1 MFERYTVQA
10 RRVVFFARYEAAS
23 LASQYITPE
32 HLLLGLVRE
41 ARQMLEAHMSS
52 LESLDEMRRDIETRS
67 APIKAALKV
76 SMSVDLPLDR
86 AAQSVL
92 NWAAEQ
98 ADALKDASIRPEHL
112 LLALLRNENNPAAVL
127 LGAHGVHYESV
138 RKQIAEGN
146 APAKAVAVRAPS
158 LAAPIS
164 RLRTLLASASR
175 ELPDILEFTAATEPR
190 PGGWNRKQILGHLID
205 SASNNHQRFVRALI
219 QDELDWPNY
228 EQVAWVKVQDYE
240 DADWWGLVQF
250 WTMYNSHLV
259 RILQDIPEEKI
270 DTPIRIGDGAPMTLR
285 DLIHGYIDHVDHH
298 LQQIRSET

>member
-175 ELPDILEFTAATEPR
+175 ELPDILEFAAATEPR

-205 SASNNHQRFVRALI
+205 SAANNHQRFVRALI
-219 QDELDWPNY
+219 QDGST
-228 EQVAWVKVQDYE
+228 
-240 DADWWGLVQF
+240 GL
-250 WTMYNSHLV
+250 TTSRSPGSKCRIMKMPIGGGSSSSGPCTT
-259 RILQDIPEEKI
+259 RILFGFFNAF
-270 DTPIRIGDGAPMTLR
+270 RR
-285 DLIHGYIDHVDHH
+285 R
-298 LQQIRSET
+298 RSTRRSVSGMVRR